1 MCCLAKGLLERDH
14 EGSNFA
20 EMGVK
25 QYKYTA
31 SKKKRQVVKD
41 QALMLKEEVQ
51 EVEQQDFA
59 AMRNA
64 LNSNSGS
71 AQKMITSGKN
81 KGVENPGQ
89 EVASESKEAQ
99 LKVDWPQA
107 YKHQQKKL
115 KSSMSAIGSELHTA
129 DVLAAKADGLPGGN
143 ELKAI
148 ALKQLKDLKA
158 RIEAEKAEFLAEYRA
173 FLKEVQEDE
182 AEEQTGKLQL
192 LSEKIHSKLQ
202 GWRKEL
208 SVQKEMLE
216 RIAGELT
223 CQSLALQP
231 RSCLLAKPWDKT
243 GGLLAKPYKGRSGEE
258 IPGTHCALMLER
270 WQQQTTFPG
279 VSRVG

>member
-1 MCCLAKGLLERDH
+1 MSERTVQKVDTERTSQIEDLIDGWFTAEEVAEHKGIKQGTSNYEQKCAACVKGLL
-14 EGSNFA
+14 
-20 EMGVK
+20 GVK

-64 LNSNSGS
+64 LSSGS

-99 LKVDWPQA
+99 VKVDWPQA
-107 YKHQQKKL
+107 YKHEQKKL
-115 KSSMSAIGSELHTA
+115 KSSMSAIGSELHTV

-158 RIEAEKAEFLAEYRA
+158 RMEAEKAEFLAEPRA
-173 FLKEVQEDE
+173 FLKEMREDE

-202 GWRKEL
+202 GRRKEL

-216 RIAGELT
+216 
-223 CQSLALQP
+223 
-231 RSCLLAKPWDKT
+231 
-243 GGLLAKPYKGRSGEE
+243 
-258 IPGTHCALMLER
+258 
-270 WQQQTTFPG
+270 
-279 VSRVG
+279 